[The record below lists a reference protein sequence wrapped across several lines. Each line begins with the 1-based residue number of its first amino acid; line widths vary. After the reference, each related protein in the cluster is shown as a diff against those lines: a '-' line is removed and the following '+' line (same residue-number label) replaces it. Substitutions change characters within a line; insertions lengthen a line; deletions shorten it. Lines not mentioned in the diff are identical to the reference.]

1 MASLA
6 SAEVP
11 DREVFDRMSD
21 QAIHCVDEFDPRD
34 VALFLNAGLLPSSS
48 SGTWRCSRSAP
59 TGFGEQQLA
68 LISNAYA
75 RLEAGHVDAPL
86 LHDAMLSHDLKL
98 HHRRCR
104 IFRAIFL
111 SCCARRMASI
121 DDTLKEAINQYVDA
135 DLVTDELKEVTL
147 KKVLEALDAKRIELL
162 DIVLHLE
169 KVMNDASNPTGR
181 RHALQFLAECLRDV
195 AQLKMN
201 FKHVE
206 TFASFFS
213 SKLSDWQCVE
223 GAVGGILALLRRQG
237 ALVRTLKKE
246 LPDGSEESLAL
257 YIARTI
263 FKEVHTPSHTQ
274 AVRKMVLDTAILLM
288 DEWHSELVL
297 LGPQLGEGVAAAI
310 EEERDPRNL
319 LVSFTIVKKAFQ
331 DFPPE
336 CITKETAITL
346 FETLSSYFPITF
358 EPPKGDKIGITGEDL
373 RGGLSQALGSNDR
386 LAHYVVPFLLD
397 SSKDIEADSDATVEQ
412 AMGTL
417 QFCLEKYGQQTA
429 QKFLKDIIETAR
441 DQVCRTKT
449 TCGAEFCAAVKKALQ
464 IAMKGIPA
472 GLHPHWL
479 SKDVSPEIKEI
490 AEDASRGRMSL
501 ASDGARQLL
510 LAMATAHRVMFESVW
525 RPLMDAMLV
534 KTDGS
539 ENAAFNVDSL
549 SFLVDLLLLR
559 PKGSLSPKQLQPAL
573 AGSLASLFSIH
584 PYEAGDDDGIPG
596 GKAKIFCTAVE
607 LVGHLSLGVGDANS
621 KQAFD
626 ALRDALLGAGNGE
639 SGGHSAWAQAWHAEL
654 SVKAASDPC
663 VASLVEAVCKLV
675 ASHASRATEFAQS
688 LQNVT
693 LNTSPWLAY
702 VLPKLLAYTAL
713 SLAIAKEAQ
722 PEQQAGAE
730 ELSCKLLQRAATIF
744 KQHGS
749 GHFEVLGAFADA
761 LDGPSDFSWA
771 SGQLAKALGL
781 PDTLPELVEGLST
794 DLDGGSLPAVD
805 IVLGRAE
812 ASRRFMRVLC
822 RHLPEQQA
830 SALQRRLLE
839 SVALSSCNVLSNCI
853 ALLPGVLPQAAESS
867 WSFCRKTMPAV
878 CRCASGAD
886 PDLVNSEAAEVLAL
900 QALESLVESCPDEE
914 VSALLQNFRDTF
926 GQLLRGRGQSSA
938 GDRASRGAATCWA
951 SATAALLRRRGS
963 CSEQAGSFL
972 EALLLALDEEA
983 PVGPYVPE
991 AFRVLAPVKV
1001 DSSKPGRDALPPIA
1015 LQQLSRTVLPSL
1027 VSRAKALGGAAW
1039 TRRAALESAVALL
1052 ASLSVEVAC
1061 ADCSDELRWCT
1072 LTGLKRLKE
1081 SAAAANAEQAAIFAV
1096 QVLQLLVRA
1105 IQRKESWVEDE
1116 LHSIVGPLCELCG
1129 AHCKPLVR
1137 LGCFQVLMALIQQ
1150 AFGHL
1155 SPFKKEIQ
1163 AGCKKGVEDRCREV
1177 QVSWLLHGHILWQQS
1192 ELLNIATVPD
1202 RRRTSL
1208 PKAQQLDCGEGSGA
1222 HSTRQG
1228 RLYGGMRHDL
1238 ESPGTAAVANAWAK
1252 VAFRDENLFAALGS
1266 AIGRNLS
1273 SFKAQHVA
1281 NLLNAY
1287 AKLQLQDAEVLGQL
1301 ALQIPSRA
1309 RDLVPM
1315 ELSQSLHA
1323 LVKLGIASENRKA
1336 LFCLAEAVEERASE
1350 FHSRQLA
1357 VSMHAFS
1364 MLSTNHGKMFQGL
1377 APQVLATLGMARR

>member
-1 MASLA
+1 RGIVPQCFCQAPVPGLGAVQGVLRLALA
-6 SAEVP
+6 SSNSHSFP
-11 DREVFDRMSD
+11 THMLGWRR
-21 QAIHCVDEFDPRD
+21 
-34 VALFLNAGLLPSSS
+34 ALD
-48 SGTWRCSRSAP
+48 
-59 TGFGEQQLA
+59 A
-68 LISNAYA
+68 L
-75 RLEAGHVDAPL
+75 L
-86 LHDAMLSHDLKL
+86 LHDAMLHHNLKL

-104 IFRAIFL
+104 IFGAIFL

-135 DLVTDELKEVTL
+135 DLVTDELKEARQNAERKQKVTL

-195 AQLKMN
+195 AHLKMN

-246 LPDGSEESLAL
+246 LPDGTEEPLAL
-257 YIARTI
+257 YIARAI

-288 DEWHSELVL
+288 DEWHSDLVL

-373 RGGLSQALGSNDR
+373 RRGLSQALCSSDR
-386 LAHYVVPFLLD
+386 LANYVVPFLLD

-449 TCGAEFCAAVKKALQ
+449 TCSADFCAAVTKALQ

-501 ASDGARQLL
+501 ASDGARELL

-534 KTDGS
+534 KTDSS
-539 ENAAFNVDSL
+539 ENAAFNMDSL

-584 PYEAGDDDGIPG
+584 PYAAGDDDGVQG

-607 LVGHLSLGVGDANS
+607 LVGHLSLGVGEANS
-621 KQAFD
+621 KEAFA
-626 ALRDALLGAGNGE
+626 ALRDALLGTGATGANGDL
-639 SGGHSAWAQAWHAEL
+639 GGQAWAQAWHAEL

-675 ASHASRATEFAQS
+675 SSHASRATEFAQS

-693 LNTSPWLAY
+693 LNASPWLAY
-702 VLPKLLAYTAL
+702 VLPKLLAYTAV
-713 SLAIAKEAQ
+713 SLANAKEAQ

-761 LDGPSDFSWA
+761 LDGPGDFSWA

-794 DLDGGSLPAVD
+794 DLEGGTLPAVD
-805 IVLGRAE
+805 IVLSRAE

-830 SALQRRLLE
+830 SAVQRRVLE

-853 ALLPGVLPQAAESS
+853 ALVPGVLPQAAEAS

-886 PDLVNSEAAEVLAL
+886 PDLVNSQAAEVLAL

-1001 DSSKPGRDALPPIA
+1001 DSSKQGRDALPPIA

-1027 VSRAKALGGAAW
+1027 VSRAKALGGTAW
-1039 TRRAALESAVALL
+1039 TRLAALESAVALL

-1177 QVSWLLHGHILWQQS
+1177 RLLAVATLNTCQKQS
-1192 ELLNIATVPD
+1192 GRRKSAAAPD

-1208 PKAQQLDCGEGSGA
+1208 SKAQQLDCGEGSRA

-1228 RLYGGMRHDL
+1228 RFYGG
-1238 ESPGTAAVANAWAK
+1238 T
-1252 VAFRDENLFAALGS
+1252 
-1266 AIGRNLS
+1266 
-1273 SFKAQHVA
+1273 Q
-1281 NLLNAY
+1281 
-1287 AKLQLQDAEVLGQL
+1287 
-1301 ALQIPSRA
+1301 
-1309 RDLVPM
+1309 
-1315 ELSQSLHA
+1315 
-1323 LVKLGIASENRKA
+1323 
-1336 LFCLAEAVEERASE
+1336 
-1350 FHSRQLA
+1350 
-1357 VSMHAFS
+1357 
-1364 MLSTNHGKMFQGL
+1364 QGL
-1377 APQVLATLGMARR
+1377 EREVRRNCSRG